1 MKRIAA
7 SIARAGA
14 LAQRLWNCVTSRAP
28 RRRAGML
35 RAPFACLLAFLAGC
49 TKPDSVAPSAPSAV
63 TKTAAPAAG
72 VRAEPIAP
80 IPLTI
85 ALDARKVALGRK
97 LFHEPMLSHD
107 RSISCA
113 SCHPLAQGGMDGL
126 PRSLGIG
133 HQVGAI
139 NAPTVFNSGLNFRQ
153 FWDGRADTLE
163 NQIDGPMQAPTEM
176 GSTWDEILLRLR
188 RDPAYTAAFAAIYPA
203 GVQREHVKE
212 TIAEFERS
220 LLTPNSRFDRYLRGE
235 PDALTGEELAG
246 YAKFKNYG
254 CISCHQGVN
263 VGANMF
269 QRMGVIRDY
278 FADRGNITKADYG
291 RFNVT
296 GNEADRFVFKVPGLR
311 NVALTAPY
319 FHDGSAATLTDAVG
333 VMAKYQLG
341 RPLPAE
347 DIAEIVKFL
356 HTLTGELEGK
366 AP

>member
-1 MKRIAA
+1 MKK
-7 SIARAGA
+7 AGA
-14 LAQRLWNCVTSRAP
+14 TWQSGSWL
-28 RRRAGML
+28 G
-35 RAPFACLLAFLAGC
+35 FAVAVLLSGC
-49 TKPDSVAPSAPSAV
+49 GKPQPVAPGP
-63 TKTAAPAAG
+63 APAAARPAANLA
-72 VRAEPIAP
+72 RAVPITP

-85 ALDARKVALGRK
+85 ALDARKVELGRK

-113 SCHPLAQGGMDGL
+113 NCHPLAQGGMDGM

-133 HQVGAI
+133 HQRGEL
-139 NAPTVFNSGLNFRQ
+139 NAPTVFNSGLKFRQ

-163 NQIDGPMQAPTEM
+163 SQIDGPMQSPIEM
-176 GSTWDEILLRLR
+176 GSTWEEIVARLGA
-188 RDPAYTAAFAAIYPA
+188 DPAYKAAFAAISPT
-203 GVQREHVKE
+203 GVRREHVKE
-212 TIAEFERS
+212 AIAEFERS

-235 PDALTGEELAG
+235 DSAITAEELAG
-246 YAKFKNYG
+246 YTKFKNYG

-263 VGANMF
+263 VGGNMF

-278 FADRGNITKADYG
+278 FAERGEVTKADFG

-296 GNEADRFVFKVPGLR
+296 GDEADRFVFKVPSLR

-319 FHDGSAATLTDAVG
+319 FHDGSAATLREAVG

-341 RPLPAE
+341 RPLPPDDLSA
-347 DIAEIVKFL
+347 IVRFL
-356 HTLTGELEGK
+356 QTLTGEMEGK